1 LAFFIKRNDTSP
13 AIQAVLKDGSD
24 NVVNLTGTTVN
35 FHMRKIGATT
45 AKVDGSAIISDA
57 TGGTVYYNW
66 STGDTDTLGSYEAE
80 FEVTYIG
87 GEIETFPNNRYIE
100 IEITDDIA

>member
-1 LAFFIKRNDTSP
+1 MAFFIKRNDTSP

-45 AKVDGSAIISDA
+45 AKVDGSANIYDD
-57 TGGTVYYNW
+57 TGGHIYY
-66 STGDTDTLGSYEAE
+66 TLKKG
-80 FEVTYIG
+80 
-87 GEIETFPNNRYIE
+87 
-100 IEITDDIA
+100 